1 MKHQI
6 GTGQAG
12 EAESVLS
19 RRLLTPR
26 PAKLCFCAVL
36 IAALQP
42 ATPISGA
49 REAHDASFWKAIK
62 DHNFAVPSHE
72 SAGALAL
79 EMADLAAS
87 TDPSLR
93 DGCGYETLA
102 AWIYRNN
109 LLTGEQL
116 ETLRR
121 KLLPAMIS
129 HIGESDND
137 TVFGRSF
144 SALYMSILAAQD
156 LRKSFLSA
164 IAFKETLNTA
174 LQCYAEE
181 KDLRGYVP
189 GKGWA
194 HATAHVADLLK
205 FLARNPHLSA
215 DDQKRIVSSISQRC
229 RTAHLVF
236 TWGEDARMAAA
247 LLSVVDR
254 KDFDASPFETWFQAL
269 ITENKELW
277 KSPAIDAE
285 AYASVRTQAN
295 VLAHLAAKSAPRK
308 DNSAQSRFRDAL
320 QATLGKVD

>member
-1 MKHQI
+1 MTSTRS
-6 GTGQAG
+6 G
-12 EAESVLS
+12 
-19 RRLLTPR
+19 
-26 PAKLCFCAVL
+26 LCGCAIL

-42 ATPISGA
+42 VLSISAAGETHSA
-49 REAHDASFWKAIK
+49 AFWKAIK
-62 DHNFAVPSHE
+62 DHNFAVPSQE

-79 EMADLAAS
+79 EIADLAAS

-102 AWIYRNN
+102 AWIYRDN
-109 LLTGEQL
+109 LLTGEHL

-121 KLLPAMIS
+121 KLLPAMIF

-137 TVFGRSF
+137 TVFARSF

-156 LRKSFLSA
+156 LRKPFLSA
-164 IAFKETLNTA
+164 TAFKETLDTA
-174 LQCYAEE
+174 LRCYAEE

-189 GKGWA
+189 VKGWA

-205 FLARNPHLSA
+205 FLARSPHLSA
-215 DDQKRIVSSISQRC
+215 EDQKRIVNGVSQRC

-247 LLSVVDR
+247 LLSIVDR
-254 KDFDASPFETWFQAL
+254 KDFDDSPFKTWFQAL
-269 ITENKELW
+269 NTENKELW

-285 AYASVRTQAN
+285 AYASVRAQGN
-295 VLAHLAAKSAPRK
+295 VLAHLAAKSASQK
-308 DNSAQSRFRDAL
+308 DNSAPSSFRDAL

>member
-1 MKHQI
+1 M
-6 GTGQAG
+6 T
-12 EAESVLS
+12 STRS
-19 RRLLTPR
+19 R
-26 PAKLCFCAVL
+26 LCCCTIL

-42 ATPISGA
+42 ATLISAAGEPHNA
-49 REAHDASFWKAIK
+49 AFWKGIK

-72 SAGALAL
+72 SVGALAL
-79 EMADLAAS
+79 EIADLAAS

-116 ETLRR
+116 EGLRR
-121 KLLPAMIS
+121 KLRPAMLA
-129 HIGESDND
+129 HIGESNND

-156 LRKSFLSA
+156 LRKPFLSTA
-164 IAFKETLNTA
+164 AFKETLETA
-174 LQCYAEE
+174 LRCYAEE

-189 GKGWA
+189 VKGWA

-205 FLARNPHLSA
+205 FLARSPHLSVE
-215 DDQKRIVSSISQRC
+215 DQKRIVSGVSQRC

-236 TWGEDARMAAA
+236 TWGEDALLGAA

-254 KDFDASPFETWFQAL
+254 KDVDTSLFEPWFQEFA
-269 ITENKELW
+269 IPPRAKERW
-277 KSPAIDAE
+277 EGQFYS
-285 AYASVRTQAN
+285 
-295 VLAHLAAKSAPRK
+295 
-308 DNSAQSRFRDAL
+308 
-320 QATLGKVD
+320 GKFP

>member
-1 MKHQI
+1 M
-6 GTGQAG
+6 
-12 EAESVLS
+12 
-19 RRLLTPR
+19 PR

-42 ATPISGA
+42 TTPASLA
-49 REAHDASFWKAIK
+49 REAHDAAFWKAIK

-79 EMADLAAS
+79 EIADLAAS
-87 TDPSLR
+87 TDPIVR
-93 DGCGYETLA
+93 DECGYEILA
-102 AWIYRNN
+102 SWIYRDQ
-109 LLTGEQL
+109 LLAGDRL
-116 ETLRR
+116 EALRR

-144 SALYMSILAAQD
+144 SALYISILAAQD
-156 LRKSFLSA
+156 LQKPFLSDA
-164 IAFKETLNTA
+164 ALKETLETA
-174 LQCYAEE
+174 LQCYANE

-189 GKGWA
+189 DKGWA

-205 FLARNPHLSA
+205 FLGRNPKLSA
-215 DDQKRIVSSISQRC
+215 EGQKKIVAAIAQRC
-229 RTAHLVF
+229 RTASSVF
-236 TWGEDARMAAA
+236 VWGEDARMAAA

-254 KDFDASPFETWFQAL
+254 KDFDALPFETWFQAL

-277 KSPAIDAE
+277 RSPPINAE

-308 DNSAQSRFRDAL
+308 DNIAQSRFLDAL
-320 QATLGKVD
+320 QATLGKVE

>member
-1 MKHQI
+1 
-6 GTGQAG
+6 
-12 EAESVLS
+12 
-19 RRLLTPR
+19 
-26 PAKLCFCAVL
+26 L

-42 ATPISGA
+42 VLSISAAGETHSA
-49 REAHDASFWKAIK
+49 AFWKAIK
-62 DHNFAVPSHE
+62 DHNFAVPSQE

-79 EMADLAAS
+79 EIADLAAS

-93 DGCGYETLA
+93 DGCGYQTLA
-102 AWIYRNN
+102 AWIYRDN
-109 LLTGEQL
+109 LLTGEHL

-121 KLLPAMIS
+121 KLLPAMIF

-137 TVFGRSF
+137 TVFARSF

-156 LRKSFLSA
+156 LRKPFLSA
-164 IAFKETLNTA
+164 TAFKETLDTA
-174 LQCYAEE
+174 LRCYAEE

-189 GKGWA
+189 VKGWA

-205 FLARNPHLSA
+205 FLARSPHLSA
-215 DDQKRIVSSISQRC
+215 EDQKRIVNGVSQRC

-247 LLSVVDR
+247 LLSIVDR
-254 KDFDASPFETWFQAL
+254 KDFDDSPFKTWFQAL
-269 ITENKELW
+269 NTENKELW

-285 AYASVRTQAN
+285 AYASVRAQGN
-295 VLAHLAAKSAPRK
+295 VLAHLAAKTASQK
-308 DNSAQSRFRDAL
+308 DNSAPSSFRDAL

>member
-6 GTGQAG
+6 GTGRAG

-19 RRLLTPR
+19 WRLLIPR

-42 ATPISGA
+42 TTPVSLA

-62 DHNFAVPSHE
+62 DHNFTVPPHE

-79 EMADLAAS
+79 EIADLAAS

-93 DGCGYETLA
+93 DSYGYETLA
-102 AWIYRNN
+102 AWIYRDN

-116 ETLRR
+116 DALRA

-129 HIGESDND
+129 HIGESEND

-144 SALYMSILAAQD
+144 SALYVSILAAQD

-164 IAFKETLNTA
+164 TTFKETLNTA

-181 KDLRGYVP
+181 KDLRGYIP
-189 GKGWA
+189 ANGWA

-215 DDQKRIVSSISQRC
+215 EDQKRIVSSISQRC
-229 RTAHLVF
+229 RTARLVF
-236 TWGEDARMAAA
+236 TWGEDARMATA

-254 KDFDASPFETWFQAL
+254 KDFDPSPFETWFQAL

-295 VLAHLAAKSAPRK
+295 VLAHLAAKITPQK
-308 DNSAQSRFRDAL
+308 DNIAQSRFLDAL
-320 QATLGKVD
+320 QATLSKVD

>member
-1 MKHQI
+1 MTSTRS
-6 GTGQAG
+6 G
-12 EAESVLS
+12 
-19 RRLLTPR
+19 
-26 PAKLCFCAVL
+26 LCCCAIL

-42 ATPISGA
+42 VLSISAAGETHSA
-49 REAHDASFWKAIK
+49 AFWKAIK
-62 DHNFAVPSHE
+62 DHNFAVPSQE

-79 EMADLAAS
+79 EIADLAAS

-102 AWIYRNN
+102 AWIYRDN
-109 LLTGEQL
+109 LLTGEHL

-121 KLLPAMIS
+121 KLLPAMIF

-137 TVFGRSF
+137 TVFARSF

-156 LRKSFLSA
+156 LRKPFLSA
-164 IAFKETLNTA
+164 TAFKETLDTA
-174 LQCYAEE
+174 LRCYAEE

-189 GKGWA
+189 VKGWA

-205 FLARNPHLSA
+205 FLARSPHLSA
-215 DDQKRIVSSISQRC
+215 EDQKRIVNGVSQRC

-247 LLSVVDR
+247 LLSIVDR
-254 KDFDASPFETWFQAL
+254 KDFDDSPFKTWFQAL
-269 ITENKELW
+269 NTENKELW

-285 AYASVRTQAN
+285 AYASVRAQGN
-295 VLAHLAAKSAPRK
+295 VLAHLAAKSASQK
-308 DNSAQSRFRDAL
+308 DNSAPSSFRDAL

>member
-1 MKHQI
+1 M
-6 GTGQAG
+6 TFTRS
-12 EAESVLS
+12 E
-19 RRLLTPR
+19 
-26 PAKLCFCAVL
+26 LCYCAIL

-42 ATPISGA
+42 VPSLSAAS
-49 REAHDASFWKAIK
+49 EAHNAAFWKAIEE
-62 DHNFAVPSHE
+62 HNFAVPSHE

-79 EMADLAAS
+79 EIADLAAS

-93 DGCGYETLA
+93 DSCGYETLA
-102 AWIYRNN
+102 AWIYRDN

-116 ETLRR
+116 EVLRA

-129 HIGESDND
+129 HIGESEND
-137 TVFGRSF
+137 TVFRRSF

-156 LRKSFLSA
+156 LRKPFLSA
-164 IAFKETLNTA
+164 AAFKETLDTA

-189 GKGWA
+189 VKGWA

-205 FLARNPHLSA
+205 FLARSPHLPA
-215 DDQKRIVSSISQRC
+215 EDQKRIVSGVLQRC

-277 KSPAIDAE
+277 KSPAIDAN
-285 AYASVRTQAN
+285 AYASERAQVN
-295 VLAHLAAKSAPRK
+295 VLAHLAAKSAPEK
-308 DNSAQSRFRDAL
+308 ANGAPPSFRDAL
-320 QATLGKVD
+320 QATLSKVN

>member
-1 MKHQI
+1 M
-6 GTGQAG
+6 TSTRS
-12 EAESVLS
+12 E
-19 RRLLTPR
+19 
-26 PAKLCFCAVL
+26 LCCCAIL
-36 IAALQP
+36 IAALQ
-42 ATPISGA
+42 AALSISAAGDT
-49 REAHDASFWKAIK
+49 HDAAFWKGIK
-62 DHNFAVPSHE
+62 DHNFAVPSQE

-79 EMADLAAS
+79 EIADLGAS

-102 AWIYRNN
+102 AWIYRDN

-116 ETLRR
+116 EALRA
-121 KLLPAMIS
+121 KLLPAMLA

-144 SALYMSILAAQD
+144 SALYMSIAASQD
-156 LRKSFLSA
+156 LRKPFLPTA
-164 IAFKETLNTA
+164 AFKETLDAA
-174 LQCYAEE
+174 LRCYAEE

-189 GKGWA
+189 VKGWA

-205 FLARNPHLSA
+205 FLARSPHLSVE
-215 DDQKRIVSSISQRC
+215 DQKRIVNGLSQRC

-236 TWGEDARMAAA
+236 TWGEDGRMAAA

-295 VLAHLAAKSAPRK
+295 VLAHLAAKSTSQK
-308 DNSAQSRFRDAL
+308 DNIAQSRFLDTL